1 MDVRGMDPLEL
12 EFVSHLTWVLGTEW
26 GSSAGAVRYIVLTAE
41 LSLGVFVCLF
51 VFNGNSNKQKPNTLS

>member
-26 GSSAGAVRYIVLTAE
+26 GSSTRAVRYIVLTAE
-41 LSLGVFVCLF
+41 LSLGVSVCLF
-51 VFNGNSNKQKPNTLS
+51 LLEIQTNTLS